1 MILIRFHPF
10 LCVQMILINIL
21 NTQLKR
27 NFVMNSYIALYQFDS
42 FSQRV
47 DLVGIKG
54 HYYFLMLFFLW
65 KI

>member
-1 MILIRFHPF
+1 
-10 LCVQMILINIL
+10 
-21 NTQLKR
+21 
-27 NFVMNSYIALYQFDS
+27 MNSYIALYQFDS
-42 FSQRV
+42 FSQRI